1 MINEVNCVNYGPNS
15 VTYEHEECYMLSNS
29 LKDFLLEFIPLKK
42 RASSAEI
49 STE

>member
-15 VTYEHEECYMLSNS
+15 ATYEHEESYMLSNS
-29 LKDFLLEFIPLKK
+29 FKDFRLEFITLNK

-49 STE
+49 STD